1 MSNIKSYEQFVNE
14 NLFGQYSYY
23 GAGSLFPIVQ
33 KLASEG
39 KNPEQIYLFLTTIGV
54 DEERKISVLKKVFLN
69 ESIDANTLSE
79 ASRSKFKGKTAHDL
93 YTQTNGKP
101 VTVFV
106 KNDWYSVDPEE
117 LKGEK
122 GTSFTGYTK
131 DGSDYEFDV
140 DDIDFIQES
149 KEVSEGGLYE
159 EDDILKADTKDLA
172 KGIAP
177 DKAKADDEVKDAID
191 KLKNDDK
198 EKKDAEEKPEGE
210 GSDDTAKIDALKDAL
225 KDAQKMEKIKK
236 ILSESMG
243 FDMTGL
249 EDEVLESVLEYHT
262 VLEKLSQT
270 EKDKLKPT
278 DFVFP
283 DRKSW
288 PIHDEKHAKTA
299 LVWATWPQYADLKKQ
314 VVAAVIKRYPNL
326 KGVGAAK

>member
-93 YTQTNGKP
+93 YTQMNGK
-101 VTVFV
+101 TFEVFI

-122 GTSFTGYTK
+122 GTSFTGYTR
-131 DGSDYEFDV
+131 DGSDYGFDV
-140 DDIDFIQES
+140 KDIDFIQES

-198 EKKDAEEKPEGE
+198 EKKATEEKPESE
-210 GSDDTAKIDALKDAL
+210 VPDETAKIEALKDAL

-243 FDMTGL
+243 FNMTGL
-249 EDEVLESVLEYHT
+249 EDEVLESVLEYHK

-270 EKDKLKPT
+270 ERDKLKPT

-314 VVAAVIKRYPNL
+314 VVASVLKRYPNL
-326 KGVGAAK
+326 KDVGAAK

>member
-1 MSNIKSYEQFVNE
+1 MSKIKSYEEFVNE

-33 KLASEG
+33 KLATEG

-54 DEERKISVLKKVFLN
+54 DEERKMNVLKKVFLN
-69 ESIDANTLSE
+69 ESLDLNVLSE

-93 YTQTNGKP
+93 YTQMNGK
-101 VTVFV
+101 TFEVFI
-106 KNDWYSVDPEE
+106 KNDWYSVNPEE

-122 GTSFTGYTK
+122 GTSFTGYTQ

-149 KEVSEGGLYE
+149 KGVNEGGLYE
-159 EDDILKADTKDLA
+159 EDDILTADTKDLA
-172 KGIAP
+172 KGISP
-177 DKAKADDEVKDAID
+177 DKAKPDDEVKNAID
-191 KLKNDDK
+191 KLKNDNT
-198 EKKDAEEKPEGE
+198 EKKDAEEKPESEVPGE
-210 GSDDTAKIDALKDAL
+210 TAKIEALKDAL

-243 FDMTGL
+243 FDTTGL
-249 EDEVLESVLEYHT
+249 EDEVLESVLDYHK

-283 DRKSW
+283 DRKAW

-314 VVAAVIKRYPNL
+314 VVASVLKRYPNL
-326 KGVGAAK
+326 KGVGASK